1 MHFLG
6 ILLIVRRLQ
15 YLPFSSAPSPRLCS
29 ASLSGLAVLSVTDE
43 LVSRVTS
50 EAVCF
55 AAWHP
60 ARAGFSMSVLGMVAE
75 QGVTGELRKAVC
87 VDKW

>member
-50 EAVCF
+50 EAVLLLGTQ
-55 AAWHP
+55 HGP
-60 ARAGFSMSVLGMVAE
+60 VSVC
-75 QGVTGELRKAVC
+75 QF
-87 VDKW
+87 